1 MRGEFGCR
9 ALSFVC
15 SCWKEGL
22 VISIYWDI
30 MSIMS
35 SLKFN
40 GVSITSNGPATA
52 HIYSFGHEEAEAGID
67 FHPGLSWES
76 LLQVLLRG
84 ILRFQQSRSD
94 GAGKPGLLSVFA
106 G

>member
-1 MRGEFGCR
+1 M
-9 ALSFVC
+9 LLL
-15 SCWKEGL
+15 EGVV
-22 VISIYWDI
+22 VISIYWAI

-40 GVSITSNGPATA
+40 GVSITSNGPSTV
-52 HIYSFGHEEAEAGID
+52 HIYSFGHGEAEAGID

-76 LLQVLLRG
+76 LLPVLLRG
-84 ILRFQQSRSD
+84 ILGFQQSRSD
-94 GAGKPGLLSVFA
+94 GAGRPGLLSGFA